1 MSSSR
6 PALWMLVAGAA
17 LISTTGVLVRYADVP
32 PTVSAFWR
40 MAFGGAMLAAF
51 LVLAR
56 QWIRASWK
64 DWYWMLFPAAFFA
77 ADLFLWHRSIIAV
90 GPGLA
95 TLLANFQVFLM
106 AAAGWWLYRERL
118 GPRYIG
124 GLVLAFAGLWLL
136 VGLDWGGFESGY
148 RIGVVLGLLTGVA
161 YAGYML
167 SLRHVQRE
175 HSRLP
180 PAQLL
185 AMSSLL
191 CAAMLAGSVAVEG
204 ASFAIPDAGSLTA
217 LLALGLVGQCLGW
230 VLIAR
235 AMPQLKA
242 SVVGLVLL
250 LQPSLA
256 FLQDV
261 VLFDRVTRPV
271 EWLGVVLS
279 LAGIFLG
286 TLKAARATREVAP
299 PPLVSTPSSDAA
311 GETSGDPPGSR

>member
-1 MSSSR
+1 
-6 PALWMLVAGAA
+6 MLIAGAA

-32 PTVSAFWR
+32 PTVSGFWR
-40 MAFGGAMLAAF
+40 MAFGGLMLAGF
-51 LVLAR
+51 LLVTGQWLRAR
-56 QWIRASWK
+56 WR
-64 DWYWMLFPAAFFA
+64 DWWWMLFPALFFA
-77 ADLFLWHRSIIAV
+77 ADLFLWHRSILSV

-106 AAAGWWLYRERL
+106 ALAGVWLHGERL
-118 GPRYIG
+118 GPRYLS

-136 VGLDWGGFESGY
+136 VGLDWGVFPPEY
-148 RIGVVLGLLTGVA
+148 RVGVVLGLLTGVA
-161 YAGYML
+161 YAAYML
-167 SLRHVQRE
+167 SFRHAQRE
-175 HSRLP
+175 RSTLP

-191 CAAMLAGSVAVEG
+191 CAAALGLVVLGEG
-204 ASFAIPDAGSLTA
+204 ASFAIPDLGSLSA

-261 VLFDRVTRPV
+261 VLFQRTTLPL
-271 EWLGVVLS
+271 EWLGVAVS

-286 TLKAARATREVAP
+286 TLKATRTTREVVA
-299 PPLVSTPSSDAA
+299 VADASTQPSA
-311 GETSGDPPGSR
+311 GDTDTPGVDRQER

>member
-1 MSSSR
+1 
-6 PALWMLVAGAA
+6 MLIAGAA

-32 PTVSAFWR
+32 PTVSGFWR
-40 MAFGGAMLAAF
+40 MGFGGLMLAVF
-51 LVLAR
+51 LLVSR
-56 QWIRASWK
+56 QWQPTRRG
-64 DWYWMLFPAAFFA
+64 DWWWMCFPALFFA
-77 ADLFLWHRSIIAV
+77 ADLFLWHRSILSV

-106 AAAGWWLYRERL
+106 ALAGVWLHGERL
-118 GPRYIG
+118 GPRYLS
-124 GLVLAFAGLWLL
+124 GLLLAFAGLWLL
-136 VGLDWGGFESGY
+136 VGLDWAAFAPQY
-148 RIGVVLGLLTGVA
+148 RVGVALGLLTGVA

-167 SLRHVQRE
+167 SFRHAQRE
-175 HSRLP
+175 RSTLP
-180 PAQLL
+180 PSQLL

-191 CAAMLAGSVAVEG
+191 CAALLGMVALGEG
-204 ASFAIPDAGSLTA
+204 ASFAIPDLRSLTA

-256 FLQDV
+256 FVQDV
-261 VLFDRVTRPV
+261 VLFQRTTLPL
-271 EWLGVVLS
+271 EWLGVAVS

-286 TLKAARATREVAP
+286 TLKAARTTREVSATP
-299 PPLVSTPSSDAA
+299 EVSTEPSPGDA
-311 GETSGDPPGSR
+311 ETADEQKEPGN